1 MPPTGAPGSSRC
13 DPPFRLGQRVA
24 VNIGGCVENR
34 TEGTI
39 HSIRALPE
47 LTLYEVRFSGYARNP
62 QMETLYMAGDLIAV
76 P

>member
-1 MPPTGAPGSSRC
+1 M
-13 DPPFRLGQRVA
+13 
-24 VNIGGCVENR
+24 ENR